1 MNQSQEAYEQYR
13 SLLFRIAFSH
23 MNNHSDAED
32 AVQETYVRLFK
43 KKPVFDS
50 SEHERAWLIRTLIN
64 ICHDIQKNAWNRQTV
79 GINQISG
86 ESAKAF
92 TLPYHIED
100 EMLHLVLAL
109 DKKYRIPIYLFYY
122 EGYAIREI
130 AEFLDLP
137 ENTVKTHLKRGREQL
152 KSQLETKNR

>member
-13 SLLFRIAFSH
+13 SLLYRVAFSH

-43 KKPVFDS
+43 KRPEFDS
-50 SEHERAWLIRTLIN
+50 SEHEKAWLIRTLIN
-64 ICHDIQKNAWNRQTV
+64 VCHDIQKNVWNRQTV
-79 GINQISG
+79 GMNQLSR
-86 ESAKAF
+86 EDAKTF
-92 TLPYHIED
+92 VLPYDIED

-130 AEFLDLP
+130 AEFLDMS
-137 ENTVKTHLKRGREQL
+137 ENTVKTHLKRGRELL
-152 KSQLETKNR
+152 KSQLEMKNH